1 MSHFSFLQ
9 REWPAVFEAAG
20 RAEGAVH
27 ADPRTACFYAR
38 QTLAMEWLLERG
50 EMRIEDLEGLCPG
63 VHRRSLQRD
72 LQALVDRRLTRA
84 EGAARTTRY
93 VIRGDLP

>member
-1 MSHFSFLQ
+1 MSQFAFLG
-9 REWPAVFEAAG
+9 REWPSVCEAAAK
-20 RAEGAVH
+20 AEQAVH
-27 ADPRTACFYAR
+27 ADPRTACLNAR

-72 LQALVDRRLTRA
+72 LQALVDRGLTTA
-84 EGAARTTRY
+84 EGAARATRY
-93 VIRGDLP
+93 VLRGDLP